1 MSYDINAQYV
11 HMLIHVYIKILSM
24 HKHLYYS
31 HAIQAHKV
39 LEYNVRYSCSMLKY
53 IKSLKILRK

>member
-24 HKHLYYS
+24 HKHLHYT
-31 HAIQAHKV
+31 HTIQVHKV
-39 LEYNVRYSCSMLKY
+39 FRIQRQVLLLYV
-53 IKSLKILRK
+53 KIYQIFENCT

>member
-24 HKHLYYS
+24 HKHLYYT
-31 HAIQAHKV
+31 HTIQVHKV
-39 LEYNVRYSCSMLKY
+39 FRIQCQVLLLYV
-53 IKSLKILRK
+53 KIYQIFENCT